1 MNRKPI
7 RLLHVTA
14 LILVA
19 TGCTALLGPGETRR
33 LGVIDFYQDPVVIAV
48 PDTVQAGAA
57 FEVSVRTYGGGCITK
72 GDTETQVE
80 GLTAEVRPYDL
91 HSGAEV
97 CTDELRIFD
106 HRATLAFEQAGLAE
120 VRFHGR
126 EMPAD
131 SVVTIVRS
139 VVVE

>member
-1 MNRKPI
+1 MCLSVPALV
-7 RLLHVTA
+7 LL
-14 LILVA
+14 A

-33 LGVIDFYQDPVVIAV
+33 LGVIDFYQEPVVIAV

-57 FEVSVRTYGGGCITK
+57 FEVSVRTYGGGCITE
-72 GDTETQVE
+72 GETETRVE
-80 GLTAEVRPYDL
+80 GLSADVRPYDL
-91 HSGAEV
+91 HSGAGV

-106 HRATLAFEQAGLAE
+106 HQATLAFEQEGVGE

-131 SVVTIVRS
+131 SLVTYVRP
-139 VVVE
+139 VVVR